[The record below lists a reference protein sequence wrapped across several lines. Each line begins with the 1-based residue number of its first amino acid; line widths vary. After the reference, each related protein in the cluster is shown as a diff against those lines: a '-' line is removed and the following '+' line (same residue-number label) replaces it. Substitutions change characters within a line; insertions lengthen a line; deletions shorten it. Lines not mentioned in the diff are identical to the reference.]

1 MFWLLEEEIKGYY
14 KRKYLPHY
22 DNDKVYQFI
31 TFRLYDSIPKSLL
44 YKWID
49 ELGLN
54 NNFDKGSDDY
64 VALERKIHV
73 FEDSGFGECY
83 LNNPLI
89 YALVK
94 DAFEKFDKERYE
106 LIDWVIMPNHVH
118 LLIKPYPGYSL
129 SKIVHSWKSYTAN
142 KANQIL
148 GRKGEFWMKDY
159 FDRYIRNEEHFEKVI
174 KYIAKNR
181 DSKI

>member
-1 MFWLLEEEIKGYY
+1 MFWLLEDEIKGYY

-31 TFRLYDSIPKSLL
+31 TFRLYDSVPKSLL
-44 YKWID
+44 FKWRD
-49 ELGLN
+49 ELLLN
-54 NNFDKGSDDY
+54 NKFDKDSDNY

-73 FEDSGFGECY
+73 YEDSGYGACY
-83 LNNPLI
+83 LQNPLI
-89 YALVK
+89 YNLVK
-94 DAFEKFDKERYE
+94 ETFEIFDKERYE
-106 LIDWVIMPNHVH
+106 LIEWVIMPNHVH
-118 LLIKPYPGYSL
+118 LVIRPNPDFSL

-159 FDRYIRNEEHFEKVI
+159 FDRYIRNEEHFDRVI
-174 KYIAKNR
+174 KYIIKNR
-181 DSKI
+181 ESMK